1 MKEPE
6 TLKHN
11 MNGNKT
17 YVDAPYEY
25 TNSDY
30 SKAPI
35 IAGYYAEKKIMK
47 KIDNECSH
55 HQYRSIQLFIMH
67 VHKLAFGTISA
78 VSRISSVQFGDS
90 FVKLIGAGFCKQ
102 RALHIVSNGEYL
114 MKSDLFLSLIA
125 CYFAHCMGYRQIA
138 NFILNQSN
146 LWIHMIDIHGTKL
159 QTLPNIIGSDPKR
172 CCYANVQLETERL
185 VRNVKLFKPFHWKY
199 IILNKTYFNQLLSF
213 VQQQLQTGLYLKYPC
228 GRSCMC
234 TIFVFVCYIW
244 YHMKYILQDYTR
256 INEWINS
263 LKLIIKQHDAE
274 SMEIDGWKELI
285 LSFTSLE
292 NDKYVTKMFYCWN
305 SFVKKVHH
313 LKWMDMQCQYGKCK
327 KRRS

>member
-67 VHKLAFGTISA
+67 VHKLVLDKKSV
-78 VSRISSVQFGDS
+78 VSRIKWYHN
-90 FVKLIGAGFCKQ
+90 FVKLIGNGFCKQ
-102 RALHIVSNGEYL
+102 CALYIVSNGEYL
-114 MKSDLFLSLIA
+114 MKSDLFPADIA
-125 CYFAHCMGYRQIA
+125 CYFISCMRHRQTA

-146 LWIHMIDIHGTKL
+146 LWIHMFIIHEMHLLKL
-159 QTLPNIIGSDPKR
+159 PSIIGSDPKGHE
-172 CCYANVQLETERL
+172 YINLLLQTHQLFST
-185 VRNVKLFKPFHWKY
+185 VKLFKPF
-199 IILNKTYFNQLLSF
+199 
-213 VQQQLQTGLYLKYPC
+213 
-228 GRSCMC
+228 
-234 TIFVFVCYIW
+234 
-244 YHMKYILQDYTR
+244 
-256 INEWINS
+256 
-263 LKLIIKQHDAE
+263 
-274 SMEIDGWKELI
+274 
-285 LSFTSLE
+285 
-292 NDKYVTKMFYCWN
+292 
-305 SFVKKVHH
+305 
-313 LKWMDMQCQYGKCK
+313 
-327 KRRS
+327 